1 MAAVNSTISRDTAPG
16 AIIVTWAL
24 GNADTGTAFQL
35 PAAGDMTCHTFGT
48 FGAATITWQGSSDG
62 TNWHPMTQKGGT
74 ANMAYTTTAN
84 HTPNETPPF
93 VRAISA
99 GGTGTAIT
107 ASLCFYP
114 RYTKNQF

>member
-1 MAAVNSTISRDTAPG
+1 MASVNATISRDTAPG
-16 AIIVTWAL
+16 AVIVTWAL
-24 GNADTGTAFQL
+24 TSADTGTAFQL

-48 FGAATITWQGSSDG
+48 FGGATITWQGSSDG
-62 TNWHPMTQKGGT
+62 TNWHAMTQKSGT

-84 HTPNETPPF
+84 HTSNEMPPF

-114 RYTKNQF
+114 RYIKNQY

>member
-1 MAAVNSTISRDTAPG
+1 MAAINATVSRDTAPG

-24 GNADTGTAFQL
+24 GNADTGTGFQL

-74 ANMAYTTTAN
+74 ANMAYTTTGN
-84 HTPNETPPF
+84 HSPNEMPPF
-93 VRAISA
+93 VRAISS

-114 RYTKNQF
+114 RYIKNPY

>member
-1 MAAVNSTISRDTAPG
+1 MANVLSSINRDVSPG

-24 GNADTGTAFQL
+24 GSADTGLPFQL
-35 PAAGDMTCHTFGT
+35 PGAGDMTCHTFGT

-74 ANMAYTTTAN
+74 ANMAYTTTGN
-84 HTPNETPPF
+84 HSPNETPPF

-107 ASLCFYP
+107 ASLCFFP
-114 RYTKNQF
+114 TYTKNQY

>member
-1 MAAVNSTISRDTAPG
+1 MATITATINRDVTPG

-24 GNADTGTAFQL
+24 TSADTGTAFQL

-48 FGAATITWQGSSDG
+48 FGGATITWQGSSDG

-84 HTPNETPPF
+84 HSPNETPPF

-99 GGTGTAIT
+99 GGTSTTIT
-107 ASLCFYP
+107 ASLCLFP
-114 RYTKNQF
+114 TYTKNLY